1 MISIA
6 MATYNGELFIRE
18 QLDSILTQ
26 TLSDWELIVC
36 DDGSTDN
43 TLSILQEYAN
53 NDSRIKIYQ
62 NETNLGFKRNFE
74 KAIGLCSGEY
84 IALCDQDD
92 IWYPNHLEILLNL
105 IGNNSLS
112 IGNSDIVDTNNTF
125 LNKRMSDT
133 DHIHFI
139 PKDYRKLLYREFFYA
154 NPFQGASMLLKKEFA
169 LKCIPI
175 PDEVH
180 YHDTWLSTCACLD
193 QGLVYTYTPITR
205 YRQHGKNITIN
216 NHREKGVSRLD
227 KYIDYTSKIIKTISN
242 THYSTTDRFAMAEC
256 LKKRFNKPCEDFNKI
271 CSFLNNARKQ
281 KLNLSDIKLLW
292 KNMTYITTTH
302 SKREFL
308 RLWFLW
314 SHMYPVK
321 LNK

>member
-74 KAIGLCSGEY
+74 KAIGLCSGEC

-125 LNKRMSDT
+125 LNNGQTAGS
-133 DHIHFI
+133 
-139 PKDYRKLLYREFFYA
+139 
-154 NPFQGASMLLKKEFA
+154 
-169 LKCIPI
+169 
-175 PDEVH
+175 
-180 YHDTWLSTCACLD
+180 
-193 QGLVYTYTPITR
+193 
-205 YRQHGKNITIN
+205 HGVI
-216 NHREKGVSRLD
+216 
-227 KYIDYTSKIIKTISN
+227 
-242 THYSTTDRFAMAEC
+242 RFAAFTGAATDKAEEIRC
-256 LKKRFNKPCEDFNKI
+256 YL
-271 CSFLNNARKQ
+271 
-281 KLNLSDIKLLW
+281 
-292 KNMTYITTTH
+292 
-302 SKREFL
+302 
-308 RLWFLW
+308 
-314 SHMYPVK
+314 
-321 LNK
+321 

>member
-92 IWYPNHLEILLNL
+92 I
-105 IGNNSLS
+105 
-112 IGNSDIVDTNNTF
+112 
-125 LNKRMSDT
+125 
-133 DHIHFI
+133 
-139 PKDYRKLLYREFFYA
+139 
-154 NPFQGASMLLKKEFA
+154 
-169 LKCIPI
+169 
-175 PDEVH
+175 
-180 YHDTWLSTCACLD
+180 
-193 QGLVYTYTPITR
+193 
-205 YRQHGKNITIN
+205 
-216 NHREKGVSRLD
+216 
-227 KYIDYTSKIIKTISN
+227 
-242 THYSTTDRFAMAEC
+242 
-256 LKKRFNKPCEDFNKI
+256 
-271 CSFLNNARKQ
+271 
-281 KLNLSDIKLLW
+281 
-292 KNMTYITTTH
+292 
-302 SKREFL
+302 
-308 RLWFLW
+308 
-314 SHMYPVK
+314 
-321 LNK
+321 